1 MDMDMNRA
9 EAIIDR
15 ATSTG
20 KRIAVFLVGGG
31 VTATNAS
38 TALYQKLCTSPAA
51 VLVGIYDWAA
61 DPAWIVEDAAEAA
74 QNKAGQYGLQP

>member
-20 KRIAVFLVGGG
+20 KRIAVFIVGGS
-31 VTATNAS
+31 VTATNTS
-38 TALYQKLCTSPAA
+38 TALNKKLCDSPAA
-51 VLVGIYDWAA
+51 VLVGVYDWNA
-61 DPAWIVEDAAEAA
+61 DPEWIVDDVTEAK
-74 QNKAGQYGLQP
+74 NKAGQYGLQP